1 MRYWRAVTRQPDQP
15 GATAAMTRT
24 APTTIVDPASLAITI
39 LRPPTRWPGWGLRE
53 AWDFRSICM
62 VLARRALKVRYRQ
75 TVVGVAWALIQPL
88 ALVLIFTIF
97 FGLLARLP
105 SQGVPYPLFYMSG
118 LAIWQVV
125 SKVLSEGTGSVVANG
140 ALVNRVY
147 FPRVYFPLSTA
158 IASLVDLAVNGIAL
172 AFLMVLYG
180 FLPGIGI
187 ITLPILIVVAYA
199 VSLGLAMLLAAL
211 NVAYRDVGVMLPLLT
226 QIWFFI
232 TPLIYASTIIPERF
246 QWLYY
251 LNPMALVVTGMRW
264 ALLGTPP
271 PPWFAWPEG
280 VVISLLVL
288 AGGYLVFRR
297 RETAFADIV

>member
-1 MRYWRAVTRQPDQP
+1 MRYLLSVTRQPNQP
-15 GATAAMTRT
+15 GTAAPRTTT
-24 APTTIVDPASLAITI
+24 APALVVDPASLAVTTV
-39 LRPPTRWPGWGLRE
+39 RPPGRWPGWGFRE
-53 AWDFRSICM
+53 AWDYRSICM

-97 FGLLARLP
+97 FCLLARLP

-125 SKVLSEGTGSVVANG
+125 SKILSEGTSSVVANG

-147 FPRVYFPLSTA
+147 FPRVYFPLSVA
-158 IASLVDLAVNGIAL
+158 VASLVDLAVNGIAL
-172 AFLMVLYG
+172 AVLMLVYG
-180 FLPGIGI
+180 FVPGVAI
-187 ITLPILIVVAYA
+187 ITLPILIAVAYA
-199 VSLGLAMLLAAL
+199 TALGLAMVLSAL

-264 ALLGTPP
+264 ALLGTPAA
-271 PPWFAWPEG
+271 PWFAWPEG
-280 VVISLLVL
+280 IVISLLAL
-288 AGGYLVFRR
+288 GGGYLVFRR